1 MPAVPQAPRLPNIS
15 PAAGYRLPATGYR
28 LPTMKHRIAVI
39 PGDGIGKE
47 VVPEGMRVLEA
58 AGRRFGFTL
67 EWTTFDWSCERF
79 ATTGRMMPDDGL
91 DELRAFDA
99 IFLGAVGFPGVP
111 DHVSLWGLLIPIRRG
126 FRQYINLRPVRLLA
140 GARSPLAG
148 RTPADID
155 MVIVRENN
163 EGEYSEIGGRLYRGT
178 PEEVA
183 VQVAMFTRTG
193 CDRVIRYAFEL
204 ARKRPRRHLTSAT
217 KSNGIIHSMPYWDER
232 FAAMAQHYPD
242 VRTAQYHI
250 DILTAHFVQHP
261 DWFDVVVASNLF
273 GDILSDLGPA
283 VAGSIGIAPGGNINP
298 EKEFPSMF
306 EPVHGSAPDIAG
318 KGIAN
323 PIAQIWTGA
332 MMLDHLGH
340 EDAGRAVVEA
350 IERTVREGRTVTRDL
365 GGTASTSEVGKA
377 VAALL

>member
-1 MPAVPQAPRLPNIS
+1 
-15 PAAGYRLPATGYR
+15 
-28 LPTMKHRIAVI
+28 MKHRIAVI

-47 VVPEGMRVLEA
+47 VVPEGVRVLDA
-58 AGRRFGFTL
+58 AGRRFGIEFD
-67 EWTTFDWSCERF
+67 WTIFDWSCEVY
-79 ATTGRMMPDDGL
+79 AKSGRMMPADGL
-91 DELRAFDA
+91 DQLREFEA

-126 FRQYINLRPVRLLA
+126 FRQYVNLRPVRLLE
-140 GARSPLAG
+140 GASSPLAG
-148 RTPADID
+148 RGPADID
-155 MVIVRENN
+155 MIIVRENN

-183 VQVAMFTRTG
+183 VQEAMFTRKG
-193 CDRVIRYAFEL
+193 CDRVMRYAFEL
-204 ARKRPRRHLTSAT
+204 AMTRPDRHVTSAT
-217 KSNGIIHSMPYWDER
+217 KSNGIIHSMPFWDER
-232 FAAMAQHYPD
+232 FAAMAKEYPAI
-242 VRTAQYHI
+242 RTDQYHI

-283 VAGSIGIAPGGNINP
+283 IAGSIGLAPGGNINP

-318 KGIAN
+318 RGVAN

-332 MMLDHLGH
+332 LLLEHLGH
-340 EDAGRAVVEA
+340 PEAARAVVTA
-350 IERTVREGRTVTRDL
+350 IEQQVEEGAVLTRDL
-365 GGTASTSEVGKA
+365 GGKASTTDVGRA
-377 VAALL
+377 IAARI